1 MAETTYKVA
10 DLRARSEDELKT
22 LLVDLKREQ
31 INQRFA
37 AATGQ
42 SENSSRVK
50 IVRRA
55 VARIKTLLNQ
65 SKNRAGAKTSAAKS

>member
-10 DLRARSEDELKT
+10 ELRAKSEDELKA
-22 LLVDLKREQ
+22 LLIDLKREQ
-31 INQRFA
+31 INQRFS

-42 SENSSRVK
+42 SENTSRVK

-55 VARIKTLLNQ
+55 VARIKTLLTQ
-65 SKNRAGAKTSAAKS
+65 SKNSAGAKTSAAKS

>member
-10 DLRARSEDELKT
+10 ELRAKSEDELKA
-22 LLVDLKREQ
+22 LLLDLKREQ
-31 INQRFA
+31 INQRFS

-42 SENSSRVK
+42 SENTSRVK

>member
-10 DLRARSEDELKT
+10 ELRTKSEDELKA
-22 LLVDLKREQ
+22 LLLDLKREQ
-31 INQRFA
+31 INQRFS

-42 SENSSRVK
+42 SENTSRVK

-55 VARIKTLLNQ
+55 VARIKTLLTQ